1 MESGARCVGIVGWPG
16 SGNCGWPGGLF
27 HRDRYRWFDYPAV
40 HAQWGDRVETDVWQ
54 GQSIRGHVVGLDPGR
69 HGAIA
74 TGRPFRGDAAGVM
87 LYDALH
93 RYGFASKPLSRHL
106 RDRLQLSD
114 CRITNAVKCLPPAN
128 KPVAAE
134 VGNCQGYLS
143 AELCALPK
151 GGVILVLGGIA
162 HQATIRALGYRL
174 REYPFAHGAEHELPC
189 QRSLLSSYHC
199 SRYNTQTRRLTKAMF
214 LAVVSRAKEK
224 LGANGR

>member
-1 MESGARCVGIVGWPG
+1 MDAVKMRHPEYHCRPVPSFGPRDAR
-16 SGNCGWPGGLF
+16 LL
-27 HRDRYRWFDYPAV
+27 
-40 HAQWGDRVETDVWQ
+40 
-54 GQSIRGHVVGLDPGR
+54 VVGLAPGM
-69 HGAIA
+69 HGANA
-74 TGRPFRGDAAGVM
+74 TGRPFTGDAAGVM

-143 AELCALPK
+143 AELRALPK

-162 HQATIRALGYRL
+162 HQATIRALGYQL